1 MRKETS
7 MTREKLEKELEKIR
21 QQLRDLTRKEQE
33 LSALKEQMDLDEAK
47 AIVEKRKIAPEDLK
61 KLLDLKESEINE
73 ILEKRKKE
81 YEGNQSKI
89 Y

>member
-1 MRKETS
+1 

>member
-1 MRKETS
+1 
-7 MTREKLEKELEKIR
+7 MTREKLEKELQKIR

-33 LSALKEQMDLDEAK
+33 LSLLKEQMDLDEAK
-47 AIVEKRKIAPEDLK
+47 AIVEKRKISPEDLK
-61 KLLDLKESEINE
+61 KLLDLKESEIKE

-81 YEGNQSKI
+81 DEENQSKI